1 MSLAPGDTLA
11 SRYRLIRPLG
21 EGGMGGVYLVE
32 DLRDGGRW
40 ALKEVLDDASL
51 PEDER
56 QWARSHFDQEI
67 ALMRALS
74 GQSGGA
80 RIPTYHDDFTTG
92 PNRYLV
98 MEYIPGDTLEARIE
112 ATKGPLPE
120 RDALRW
126 MSAVLQTLDTFHR
139 CTPPVIVRDLKPGN
153 IILTPDGSAR
163 VIDLGIARTYKPG
176 MATNT
181 ENLGTLAYAS
191 PEHHGHGQTDARSD
205 VYSLGATMY
214 HALTGREP
222 QPLASPLPG
231 ALIRLNPALTPRTEA
246 LIIRAM
252 SLSPSARFQTASA
265 MRAEVEAALAALP
278 VSAAPRRAPTTR
290 PAPRAT
296 PASAAPTP
304 SLAPH
309 TCPRCGHVNR
319 PSARFCA
326 RDGVP
331 LVPAAVAHVAPGAAA
346 RPAPSARARS
356 SASPAHPVAS
366 DGANHARRATE
377 AFVQGRY
384 QQTIVHGRQALERG
398 HTTTDLLV
406 TLARAYDQVSRPLE
420 AASAWERAAQ
430 IRPDTDTLLGAAT
443 AWRAAGRLADAQV
456 ALTRARQSA
465 PDDAEISFQLGVV
478 NMELGHLSQAEG
490 DLREALALDPS
501 SPRILTALGRLAI
514 ARGATDEAA
523 GLFRQAIAADVSYG
537 EAHAELGRVLLARRA
552 FPEAIRELELA
563 RQHGVQSAEVYLAL
577 GMLYHATGRRQQARE
592 ALRQALAINPADTE
606 AQRLLR
612 TL

>member
-11 SRYRLIRPLG
+11 GRYQLIRPLG

-32 DLRDGGRW
+32 DMQDGGRW

-74 GQSGGA
+74 VQSGGA
-80 RIPTYHDDFTTG
+80 RIPLYHDDFATG
-92 PNRYLV
+92 SNRYLV

-112 ATKGPLPE
+112 AAKGPLPE
-120 RDALRW
+120 RDTLRW
-126 MSAVLQTLDTFHR
+126 MSAVLQTLDALHR
-139 CTPPVIVRDLKPGN
+139 RTPPVIVRDLKPGN

-176 MATNT
+176 MSTNT

-222 QPLASPLPG
+222 QPFAAPLPG

-246 LIIRAM
+246 LITRAM
-252 SLSPSARFQTASA
+252 SLSPSVRFQTASA
-265 MRAEVEAALAALP
+265 MRAEVEAALAAAP
-278 VSAAPRRAPTTR
+278 VSASPRRAPATR

-296 PASAAPTP
+296 AQPAPVFNP
-304 SLAPH
+304 APH
-309 TCPRCGHVNR
+309 ACPRCGHVNR
-319 PSARFCA
+319 PTARFCA

-331 LVPAAVAHVAPGAAA
+331 LVPGVAAPLASGASKPSSLA
-346 RPAPSARARS
+346 RPRQP
-356 SASPAHPVAS
+356 ASPAHPVAS
-366 DGANHARRATE
+366 EGATHARRATE
-377 AFVQGRY
+377 AFAQGRY
-384 QQTIVHGRQALERG
+384 QQTIVHGRQALEGG
-398 HTTTDLLV
+398 HATTDLLV

-430 IRPDTDTLLGAAT
+430 ILPDAVTLLGAAR
-443 AWRAAGRLADAQV
+443 AWRAAGRLEDAQV
-456 ALTRARQSA
+456 ALTRARQIA
-465 PDDAEISFQLGVV
+465 PNDVEICYLLGVV
-478 NMELGHLSQAEG
+478 NMELGHFSQAEG
-490 DLREALALDPS
+490 DLREALALEPQ

-514 ARGATDEAA
+514 TRGAPDEAV
-523 GLFRQAIAADVSYG
+523 GPLRQAIAADTAYG
-537 EAHAELGRVLLARRA
+537 EAHAELGRALLERRV

-563 RQHGVQSAEVYLAL
+563 RRLGVQRAEVFLAL

-592 ALRQALAINPADTE
+592 ALRQALAINPADAE
-606 AQRLLR
+606 AQRLLQA
-612 TL
+612 L